1 MIAKLFPKVM
11 GRRKRKNPNRIRKI
25 IYTLDSSSSDQSSC
39 TGSKEKRQC
48 TQNKDKVNTSEV
60 NSDLSNYMNNSS
72 QYTQMTSTP
81 NMAYQQNYSPV
92 YPTHPLPPYPPPPP
106 MSPGIDSVLK
116 EICQKLS
123 NVETKLTKL
132 DKIEERLEIMDKKFK
147 TVDTEINSCKR

>member
-1 MIAKLFPKVM
+1 VIAKLFSKVM
-11 GRRKRKNPNRIRKI
+11 GRRKRKNHNRIRKI

-39 TGSKEKRQC
+39 TGNKEKRQC

-92 YPTHPLPPYPPPPP
+92 YPTHPLPPHPA
-106 MSPGIDSVLK
+106 
-116 EICQKLS
+116 LS
-123 NVETKLTKL
+123 ATTAHVTR
-132 DKIEERLEIMDKKFK
+132 DIFCIERNLSK
-147 TVDTEINSCKR
+147 TFQRRD